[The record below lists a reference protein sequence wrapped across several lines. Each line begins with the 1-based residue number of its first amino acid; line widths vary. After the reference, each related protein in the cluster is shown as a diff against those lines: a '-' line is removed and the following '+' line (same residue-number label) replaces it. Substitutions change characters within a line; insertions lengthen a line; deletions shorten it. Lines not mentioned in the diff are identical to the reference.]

1 MLNEFKMNE
10 NNDINSS
17 VEKINNDNEKNDDIK
32 SSVEKINN
40 NDIDDTN
47 DDELGCQIRQGDAPL
62 IIASFACYACFIV
75 YGASAALL
83 GSALPEMCK
92 VFNANEK
99 EFGLAFTLR
108 GTGYFAGTFAS
119 AFILEIK
126 NFSLSKQFI
135 VCLAVAI
142 TGLANGML
150 TISDTYG
157 VAMFLFFLQG
167 LGFGFIDTC
176 ANCVMPELWG
186 KRVQPWMQA
195 LHSW

>member
-1 MLNEFKMNE
+1 MNE
-10 NNDINSS
+10 NNDVKALIENDND
-17 VEKINNDNEKNDDIK
+17 NNDRNKKND
-32 SSVEKINN
+32 SN
-40 NDIDDTN
+40 ND
-47 DDELGCQIRQGDAPL
+47 EFGCQIRKGDTPL

-92 VFNANEK
+92 AFNVDEK

-108 GTGYFAGTFAS
+108 GSGYFAGTFAS
-119 AFILEIK
+119 AGILEIK
-126 NFSLSKQFI
+126 SFPLSKQFI

-150 TISDTYG
+150 TISSTYA

-167 LGFGFIDTC
+167 LGFGFIDTF